1 MRGAPSAGLR
11 ARGLRRA
18 GHPGSLPRMTE
29 PALSELDEDLLRRA
43 FALAAEARARG
54 DRPFG
59 VVIAD
64 AAGQVLA
71 EGRSTQGAG
80 GGGTL
85 AHSEMNAC
93 QAAIA
98 AGVPRPALR
107 AATAYCSGEPCA
119 MCAAALFYTG
129 LGRVVYGLSNAAI
142 LHLRNAQPH
151 TAGLSI
157 TCREV
162 LAGAAEPVEI
172 VGPCLEAEAEV
183 PHRGYWREGAA

>member
-1 MRGAPSAGLR
+1 MSGACAAR
-11 ARGLRRA
+11 AAPAACRA
-18 GHPGSLPRMTE
+18 MSE
-29 PALSELDEDLLRRA
+29 PVLSDLDETLLRRA

-64 AAGQVLA
+64 AEGKVLA

-98 AGVPRPALR
+98 AGVPRPVLR
-107 AATAYCSGEPCA
+107 RATAYCSGEPCA

-129 LGRVVYGLSNAAI
+129 VGRVVYGLSNAAI

-151 TAGLSI
+151 TAGLSLS
-157 TCREV
+157 CREV
-162 LAGAAEPVEI
+162 LATAAEPVEV

>member
-1 MRGAPSAGLR
+1 
-11 ARGLRRA
+11 
-18 GHPGSLPRMTE
+18 MTE
-29 PALSELDEDLLRRA
+29 PVLSDLDETLLRRA
-43 FALAAEARARG
+43 FALAAEARAKG

-64 AAGQVLA
+64 REGKVLA

-93 QAAIA
+93 QAAIR
-98 AGVPRPALR
+98 AGIPRPVLR
-107 AATAYCSGEPCA
+107 RATAYCSGEPCA

-129 LGRVVYGLSNAAI
+129 VGRVVYGLSNAAI

-151 TAGLSI
+151 TAGLSLS
-157 TCREV
+157 CREV
-162 LAGAAEPVEI
+162 LASAAEPVEV

-183 PHRGYWREGAA
+183 PHRGYWREGAV